1 MPKLTLKHRL
11 GRRRPV
17 DDDTL
22 QLRIAKGDVAD
33 ILPADLPPSRSLE
46 ADKAELTRIIEG
58 YAATGGIDRATGG
71 HLLDEMIDS
80 WHRDQVKEIN
90 RMFLTREATADRLV
104 GAAEARHQETREQL
118 GYAAERYKRH
128 AAAAERARA
137 ALIGEM
143 PAANQPHITL
153 LDRAASRDLPHDQDC
168 LTPPAWSAPWQE
180 DTFPGNDP
188 KGTQR

>member
-1 MPKLTLKHRL
+1 MLKLVPKLLP

-17 DDDTL
+17 TL
-22 QLRIAKGDVAD
+22 RLRIAKGDLAD

-46 ADKAELTRIIEG
+46 ADKAELTRIIDA

-80 WHRDQVKEIN
+80 WHRDQVTDIN
-90 RMFLTREATADRLV
+90 RVFLIWEATADRLI
-104 GAAEARHQETREQL
+104 GAAEARHQESREQL
-118 GYAAERYKRH
+118 GHAAERYKRH

-137 ALIGEM
+137 ALIGEV
-143 PAANQPHITL
+143 PAADLPHGTL
-153 LDRAASRDLPHDQDC
+153 LDQAAARDLPHGWDC
-168 LTPPAWSAPWQE
+168 LLPAAWSAPWQE
-180 DTFPGNDP
+180 ETVSGNDL